1 MCVYICYSY
10 ICIYIYI
17 YIHMYTIIYAYMYMY
32 RSNNYFSDLRFGS
45 SLETQELT
53 TCAAEQSFMF
63 GDCLKRRLLK

>member
-1 MCVYICYSY
+1 
-10 ICIYIYI
+10 
-17 YIHMYTIIYAYMYMY
+17 MYTIIYAYMYMY